1 MSDMHDSP
9 SDYSDFQK
17 KGYPG
22 TYISASAVADG
33 MTAYTGS
40 NYGARAV
47 IVKTHGGS
55 VFHLADGGEISASL
69 LTAGV
74 VYDFSLRE
82 IRSASSAVIFVLKK
96 HG

>member
-1 MSDMHDSP
+1 MANMHDSP

-40 NYGARAV
+40 NYGASAV
-47 IVKTHGGS
+47 IVKTHGS
-55 VFHLADGGEISASL
+55 AVFHLADGGEISASL

>member
-1 MSDMHDSP
+1 MANMHDSP
-9 SDYSDFQK
+9 SEYDEFK
-17 KGYPG
+17 TKGYPG
-22 TYISASAVADG
+22 KYIRSQTVADG
-33 MTAYTGS
+33 ITVYSGS
-40 NYGARAV
+40 NFGASAV

-55 VFHLADGGEISASL
+55 VFHLADGGAISASL

>member
-9 SDYSDFQK
+9 SDYSDVQK

-22 TYISASAVADG
+22 TDISASAVADG

-40 NYGARAV
+40 NYGASAV
-47 IVKTHGGS
+47 IVKTHGS
-55 VFHLADGGEISASL
+55 AVFHLASGGTIPAAN
-69 LTAGV
+69 LTAGI
-74 VYDFSLRE
+74 VYDLS
-82 IRSASSAVIFVLKK
+82 ISKITAASSATIYVLTK

>member
-1 MSDMHDSP
+1 MANMHDTP

-17 KGYPG
+17 KGHPG
-22 TYISASAVADG
+22 RFYAVETVADG

-40 NYGARAV
+40 NYGASAV
-47 IVKTHGGS
+47 IVKTHGS
-55 VFHLADGGEISASL
+55 AVLHLAGGGQIPAAN

-74 VYDFSLRE
+74 VYDFS
-82 IRSASSAVIFVLKK
+82 ISKITAASSAVIYVLKK

>member
-1 MSDMHDSP
+1 MSNMHDSP

-22 TYISASAVADG
+22 KYISVTEVADG

-40 NYGARAV
+40 NYGASAV
-47 IVKTHGGS
+47 IVKTHGS
-55 VFHLADGGEISASL
+55 AVFHLADGGQIPAAN

-74 VYDFSLRE
+74 VYDFS
-82 IRSASSAVIFVLKK
+82 ISKITAASSAVIYVLKK

>member
-40 NYGARAV
+40 NYGVSAV
-47 IVKTHGGS
+47 IVKTHGS
-55 VFHLADGGEISASL
+55 AVFHLADGGQIPAAN

-74 VYDFSLRE
+74 IYDFS
-82 IRSASSAVIFVLKK
+82 ISKITAASSAVIYVLKK
-96 HG
+96 RG